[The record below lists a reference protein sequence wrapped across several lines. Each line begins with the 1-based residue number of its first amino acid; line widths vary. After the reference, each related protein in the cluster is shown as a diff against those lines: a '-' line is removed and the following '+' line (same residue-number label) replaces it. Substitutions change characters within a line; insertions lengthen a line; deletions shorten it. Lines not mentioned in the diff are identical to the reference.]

1 MYIILKIVNKMKKLL
16 FNILWLVFDK
26 IFILL
31 LQFFVGVK
39 IANYYGATL
48 FGQYSYAI
56 SLVAFSN
63 IFFELINSRVL
74 KKYYTKENFNILVF
88 NTNFFKNSIAIIL
101 FFIPII
107 YKFFY
112 KIDNTLFYLL
122 ILLCLDNILM
132 TATSGIENFFEYKLE
147 AKRIVISNNI
157 VKIISYF
164 LQYICMI
171 LNKGIIFI
179 AIVRCI
185 GSLIRVIILKYQYNS
200 SYLGKLENKSVKLD
214 IKLIVKIIDESKY
227 LWFSFVSFLIYTQTD
242 RLMINHYLGVEEV
255 GVYTIGMQLS
265 NILAILIGPIQN
277 SLFPKFLELYRN
289 DYQKYYNF
297 YKLTNTIITQFYLI
311 ITLISII
318 VVKYTFKYVYSS
330 QYDGA
335 ILIYS
340 ILAFSVFIKANGSL
354 QTSHMTIKNITK
366 KSFYKTLV
374 SLILNIILNILLI
387 PKYGINGAAIA
398 TLITQ
403 FIALFL
409 IDFFIKEYQ
418 EQAIIQLKSLNL
430 IYLIKEIKKYL
441 KKEHSCIIKK

>member
-1 MYIILKIVNKMKKLL
+1 MNNGIKKIIN
-16 FNILWLVFDK
+16 NIGWLIFDK

-418 EQAIIQLKSLNL
+418 EQAIIQLKSLN
-430 IYLIKEIKKYL
+430 IF
-441 KKEHSCIIKK
+441 

>member
-1 MYIILKIVNKMKKLL
+1 MK
-16 FNILWLVFDK
+16 
-26 IFILL
+26 
-31 LQFFVGVK
+31 LQK
-39 IANYYGATL
+39 
-48 FGQYSYAI
+48 
-56 SLVAFSN
+56 
-63 IFFELINSRVL
+63 
-74 KKYYTKENFNILVF
+74 
-88 NTNFFKNSIAIIL
+88 IL

-122 ILLCLDNILM
+122 LLLCLDNILM

-185 GSLIRVIILKYQYNS
+185 GSLIRVIILKFQYS
-200 SYLGKLENKSVKLD
+200 HSYLRKLENKSVKLD

-242 RLMINHYLGVEEV
+242 RLMINYYLGIEEV

-289 DYQKYYNF
+289 DYQKYYSF

-430 IYLIKEIKKYL
+430 IYLIKEIKKHL
-441 KKEHSCIIKK
+441 KKE

>member
-1 MYIILKIVNKMKKLL
+1 MNNGIKKIIN
-16 FNILWLVFDK
+16 NIGWLIFDR
-26 IFILL
+26 IIILL

-147 AKRIVISNNI
+147 AKSIVISNNI

-441 KKEHSCIIKK
+441 KKE

>member
-1 MYIILKIVNKMKKLL
+1 MYYIILKIVNKMKKLL

-112 KIDNTLFYLL
+112 KIDDTLFCLL
-122 ILLCLDNILM
+122 LLLCLDNVLM

-265 NILAILIGPIQN
+265 SILAILIGPIQN
-277 SLFPKFLELYRN
+277 SLFPKFLELYRD

-441 KKEHSCIIKK
+441 KKE

>member
-1 MYIILKIVNKMKKLL
+1 MNIGIKKIIN
-16 FNILWLVFDK
+16 NIGWLIFDK
-26 IFILL
+26 VFILL
-31 LQFFVGVK
+31 LQFFIGVK

-74 KKYYTKENFNILVF
+74 KKYYTKNNFNILVF

-112 KIDNTLFYLL
+112 KIDNILFYLL
-122 ILLCLDNILM
+122 LLLCLDNILM
-132 TATSGIENFFEYKLE
+132 TSTSGIENFFEYKLE

-164 LQYICMI
+164 LQYICMA

-185 GSLIRVIILKYQYNS
+185 GSLIRVIILKYQYNN
-200 SYLGKLENKSVKLD
+200 SYLRKLENKVRKLD
-214 IKLIVKIIDESKY
+214 IKLIGKIINESKY
-227 LWFSFVSFLIYTQTD
+227 LWFSVVSFLIYTQTD
-242 RLMINHYLGVEEV
+242 RLMINHYLVIEEV

-265 NILAILIGPIQN
+265 SVLAILIGPIQN

-441 KKEHSCIIKK
+441 KKE

>member
-1 MYIILKIVNKMKKLL
+1 MNKGIKKIIN
-16 FNILWLVFDK
+16 NIGWLIFDK
-26 IFILL
+26 VFILL

-74 KKYYTKENFNILVF
+74 KKYYTKNNFNILVF

-112 KIDNTLFYLL
+112 KIDDTLFCLL
-122 ILLCLDNILM
+122 LLLCLDNVLM

-242 RLMINHYLGVEEV
+242 RLMKNHYLGVEEV

-441 KKEHSCIIKK
+441 KKE

>member
-1 MYIILKIVNKMKKLL
+1 MNNGIKKIVN
-16 FNILWLVFDK
+16 NIGWLIFDK
-26 IFILL
+26 VFILL

-441 KKEHSCIIKK
+441 KKE

>member
-1 MYIILKIVNKMKKLL
+1 MNNGVKKIIN
-16 FNILWLVFDK
+16 NIGWLIFDK

-112 KIDNTLFYLL
+112 KIDDTLFCLL
-122 ILLCLDNILM
+122 LLLCLDNVLM

-430 IYLIKEIKKYL
+430 IYLIKEIKKL
-441 KKEHSCIIKK
+441 TNKE

>member
-1 MYIILKIVNKMKKLL
+1 MKKIF
-16 FNILWLVFDK
+16 FNIIWLIFDK
-26 IFILL
+26 VFILL

-74 KKYYTKENFNILVF
+74 KKYYTKNNFNILVF

-112 KIDNTLFYLL
+112 KIDDTLFCLL
-122 ILLCLDNILM
+122 LLLCLDNVLM

-200 SYLGKLENKSVKLD
+200 SYLGKLENKSVRLD
-214 IKLIVKIIDESKY
+214 IKLIVKIINESKY

-265 NILAILIGPIQN
+265 SILAILIGPIQN

-441 KKEHSCIIKK
+441 KKE

>member
-1 MYIILKIVNKMKKLL
+1 MNNGIKKIVN
-16 FNILWLVFDK
+16 NIGWLIFDK
-26 IFILL
+26 VFILL

-74 KKYYTKENFNILVF
+74 KKYYTKNNFNILVF

-122 ILLCLDNILM
+122 LLLCLDNILM

-214 IKLIVKIIDESKY
+214 IELIVKIIDESKY

-265 NILAILIGPIQN
+265 SILAILIGPIQN

-318 VVKYTFKYVYSS
+318 VVKYTFRYVYSS

-354 QTSHMTIKNITK
+354 QTSHMTIKNITQ

>member
-1 MYIILKIVNKMKKLL
+1 MNNGIKKIIN
-16 FNILWLVFDK
+16 NIGWLIFDK
-26 IFILL
+26 VFILL

-112 KIDNTLFYLL
+112 KIDDTLFCLL
-122 ILLCLDNILM
+122 LLLCLDNVLM

-354 QTSHMTIKNITK
+354 QTSHMTIKNITQ

-441 KKEHSCIIKK
+441 KKE

>member
-1 MYIILKIVNKMKKLL
+1 MKKIF
-16 FNILWLVFDK
+16 FNIIWLIFDK
-26 IFILL
+26 VFILL

-441 KKEHSCIIKK
+441 KKE

>member
-1 MYIILKIVNKMKKLL
+1 MNIGIKKIIN
-16 FNILWLVFDK
+16 NIGWLIFDK
-26 IFILL
+26 VFILL
-31 LQFFVGVK
+31 LQFFIGVK

-74 KKYYTKENFNILVF
+74 KKYYTKNNFNILVF

-112 KIDNTLFYLL
+112 KIDNILFYLL
-122 ILLCLDNILM
+122 LLLCLDNILM
-132 TATSGIENFFEYKLE
+132 TSTSGIENFFEYKLE

-164 LQYICMI
+164 LQYICMA

-441 KKEHSCIIKK
+441 KKE

>member
-1 MYIILKIVNKMKKLL
+1 MNNGVKKIIN
-16 FNILWLVFDK
+16 NIGWLIFDK

-265 NILAILIGPIQN
+265 SILAILIGPIQN

-441 KKEHSCIIKK
+441 KKE

>member
-1 MYIILKIVNKMKKLL
+1 MKKLL

-74 KKYYTKENFNILVF
+74 KKYYTKEYFNILVF

-430 IYLIKEIKKYL
+430 IYLIKEIKKL
-441 KKEHSCIIKK
+441 TNKE

>member
-1 MYIILKIVNKMKKLL
+1 MNNGIKKIIN
-16 FNILWLVFDK
+16 NIGWLIFDK

-74 KKYYTKENFNILVF
+74 KKYYTKNNFNILVF

-112 KIDNTLFYLL
+112 KIDDTLFCLL
-122 ILLCLDNILM
+122 LLLCLDNVLM

-265 NILAILIGPIQN
+265 SILAILIGPIQN
-277 SLFPKFLELYRN
+277 SLFPKFLELYRD

-441 KKEHSCIIKK
+441 KKE

>member
-1 MYIILKIVNKMKKLL
+1 MNKEFHSILNNIKWLLFDKLL
-16 FNILWLVFDK
+16 ILILEF
-26 IFILL
+26 FI
-31 LQFFVGVK
+31 GVK
-39 IANYYGATL
+39 VANYYGASS

-122 ILLCLDNILM
+122 LLLCLDNILM

-430 IYLIKEIKKYL
+430 IYLIKEIKKL
-441 KKEHSCIIKK
+441 TNKE

>member
-1 MYIILKIVNKMKKLL
+1 MNNGVKKIIN
-16 FNILWLVFDK
+16 NIGWLIFDK

-418 EQAIIQLKSLNL
+418 EPAIIQLKSLNL

-441 KKEHSCIIKK
+441 KKE

>member
-1 MYIILKIVNKMKKLL
+1 MNIGIKKIIN
-16 FNILWLVFDK
+16 NIGWLIFDK
-26 IFILL
+26 VFILL

-441 KKEHSCIIKK
+441 KKE

>member
-1 MYIILKIVNKMKKLL
+1 MNKGIKKIIN
-16 FNILWLVFDK
+16 NIGWLIFDK
-26 IFILL
+26 VFILL

-430 IYLIKEIKKYL
+430 IYLIKEIKKL
-441 KKEHSCIIKK
+441 TNKE

>member
-1 MYIILKIVNKMKKLL
+1 MNNGVKKIIN
-16 FNILWLVFDK
+16 NIGWLIFDK

-265 NILAILIGPIQN
+265 NILAILIGSIQN

-354 QTSHMTIKNITK
+354 QTSHMTIKNITQ

-441 KKEHSCIIKK
+441 KKE

>member
-112 KIDNTLFYLL
+112 KIDDTLFCLL
-122 ILLCLDNILM
+122 LLLCLDNVLM

-265 NILAILIGPIQN
+265 NILAILIGSIQN

-366 KSFYKTLV
+366 KNFYKTLV

-441 KKEHSCIIKK
+441 KKE

>member
-1 MYIILKIVNKMKKLL
+1 MNNGIKKIIN
-16 FNILWLVFDK
+16 NIGWLIFDK

-74 KKYYTKENFNILVF
+74 KKYYTKNNFNILVF

-112 KIDNTLFYLL
+112 KIDDTLFCLL
-122 ILLCLDNILM
+122 LLLCLDNVLM

-265 NILAILIGPIQN
+265 SILAILIGPIQN
-277 SLFPKFLELYRN
+277 SLFPKFLELYRD

-409 IDFFIKEYQ
+409 IDF
-418 EQAIIQLKSLNL
+418 L
-430 IYLIKEIKKYL
+430 
-441 KKEHSCIIKK
+441 

>member
-1 MYIILKIVNKMKKLL
+1 MNNGIKKIIN
-16 FNILWLVFDK
+16 NIGWLIFDK

-112 KIDNTLFYLL
+112 KIDDTLFCLL
-122 ILLCLDNILM
+122 LLLCLDNVLM

-441 KKEHSCIIKK
+441 KKE

>member
-1 MYIILKIVNKMKKLL
+1 MNNGVKKIIN
-16 FNILWLVFDK
+16 NIGWLIFDK

-112 KIDNTLFYLL
+112 KIDDTLFCLL
-122 ILLCLDNILM
+122 LLLCLDNVLM

-265 NILAILIGPIQN
+265 SILAILIGPIQN

-340 ILAFSVFIKANGSL
+340 ILAFSVFIKVNGSL

-441 KKEHSCIIKK
+441 KKE

>member
-214 IKLIVKIIDESKY
+214 IELIVKIIDESKY

-265 NILAILIGPIQN
+265 SILAILIGPIQN
-277 SLFPKFLELYRN
+277 SLFPKFLELYRD

-430 IYLIKEIKKYL
+430 IYLIKEIKKL
-441 KKEHSCIIKK
+441 TNKE

>member
-1 MYIILKIVNKMKKLL
+1 MNNGIKKIVN
-16 FNILWLVFDK
+16 NIGWLIFDK
-26 IFILL
+26 VFILL

-265 NILAILIGPIQN
+265 SILAILIGPIQN
-277 SLFPKFLELYRN
+277 SLFPKFLELYRD

-318 VVKYTFKYVYSS
+318 VVKYTFRYVYSS

-441 KKEHSCIIKK
+441 KKE

>member
-1 MYIILKIVNKMKKLL
+1 MNIGIKKIIN
-16 FNILWLVFDK
+16 NIGWLIFDK
-26 IFILL
+26 VFILL
-31 LQFFVGVK
+31 LQFFIGVK

-74 KKYYTKENFNILVF
+74 KKYYTKNNFNILVF

-112 KIDNTLFYLL
+112 KIDDTLFCLL
-122 ILLCLDNILM
+122 LLLCLDNVLM

-164 LQYICMI
+164 LQYICMA

-185 GSLIRVIILKYQYNS
+185 GSLIRVIILKYQYNN
-200 SYLGKLENKSVKLD
+200 SYLRKLENKVRKLD
-214 IKLIVKIIDESKY
+214 IKLIGKIINESKY
-227 LWFSFVSFLIYTQTD
+227 LWFSVVSFLIYTQTD
-242 RLMINHYLGVEEV
+242 RLMINHYLGIEEV

-265 NILAILIGPIQN
+265 SVLAILIGPIQN

-354 QTSHMTIKNITK
+354 QTSHMTIKNITQ

-441 KKEHSCIIKK
+441 KKE

>member
-1 MYIILKIVNKMKKLL
+1 MKKIF
-16 FNILWLVFDK
+16 FNIIWLIFDK
-26 IFILL
+26 VFILL

-74 KKYYTKENFNILVF
+74 KKYYTKNNFNILVF

-112 KIDNTLFYLL
+112 KIDDTLFCLL
-122 ILLCLDNILM
+122 LLLCLDNVLM

-200 SYLGKLENKSVKLD
+200 SYLGKLENKSVRLD
-214 IKLIVKIIDESKY
+214 IKLIVKIINESKY

-265 NILAILIGPIQN
+265 SILAILIGPIQN

-430 IYLIKEIKKYL
+430 IYLIKEIKKL
-441 KKEHSCIIKK
+441 TNKE

>member
-1 MYIILKIVNKMKKLL
+1 MNNEIKKIIN
-16 FNILWLVFDK
+16 NIGWLIFDK

-56 SLVAFSN
+56 SLVTFSN

-74 KKYYTKENFNILVF
+74 KKYYTKDNFNILVF

-122 ILLCLDNILM
+122 LLLCLDNILM
-132 TATSGIENFFEYKLE
+132 TSTSGIENFFEYKLE
-147 AKRIVISNNI
+147 AKKIVISNNI

-185 GSLIRVIILKYQYNS
+185 GSLTRVIILKYQYNS

-265 NILAILIGPIQN
+265 SILAILIGPIQN

-289 DYQKYYNF
+289 NYRKYYNF

-354 QTSHMTIKNITK
+354 QTSHMTIKNITQ

-441 KKEHSCIIKK
+441 KKE

>member
-1 MYIILKIVNKMKKLL
+1 MNDGIKKIIN
-16 FNILWLVFDK
+16 NIGWFIFDR
-26 IFILL
+26 IIILL

-48 FGQYSYAI
+48 FGQYSYAM
-56 SLVAFSN
+56 SLVTFSN

-74 KKYYTKENFNILVF
+74 KKYYTKNNFNILVF

-101 FFIPII
+101 FFIPIVGR
-107 YKFFY
+107 FFY
-112 KIDNTLFYLL
+112 KIDDTLFCLL
-122 ILLCLDNILM
+122 LLLCLDNVLM

-265 NILAILIGPIQN
+265 SILAILIGPIQN
-277 SLFPKFLELYRN
+277 SLFPKFLELYRD

-441 KKEHSCIIKK
+441 KKE

>member
-1 MYIILKIVNKMKKLL
+1 MNNGIKKIIN
-16 FNILWLVFDK
+16 NIGWLIFDK
-26 IFILL
+26 VFILL

-74 KKYYTKENFNILVF
+74 KKYYTKNNFNILVF

-112 KIDNTLFYLL
+112 KIDDTLFCLL
-122 ILLCLDNILM
+122 LLLCLDNVLM

-398 TLITQ
+398 TLITR

-441 KKEHSCIIKK
+441 KKE

>member
-1 MYIILKIVNKMKKLL
+1 MNKGIKKIIN
-16 FNILWLVFDK
+16 NIGWLIFDK
-26 IFILL
+26 VFILL

-74 KKYYTKENFNILVF
+74 KKYYTKNNFNILVF

-112 KIDNTLFYLL
+112 KIDDTLFCLL
-122 ILLCLDNILM
+122 LLLCLDNVLM

-265 NILAILIGPIQN
+265 SILAILIGPIQN

-441 KKEHSCIIKK
+441 KKE

>member
-1 MYIILKIVNKMKKLL
+1 MNKEFHSILNNIKWLLFDKLL
-16 FNILWLVFDK
+16 ILILEF
-26 IFILL
+26 FI
-31 LQFFVGVK
+31 GVK
-39 IANYYGATL
+39 VANYYGASS

-74 KKYYTKENFNILVF
+74 KKYYTKNNFNILVF
-88 NTNFFKNSIAIIL
+88 NVNFFKNSIAIIL

-122 ILLCLDNILM
+122 LLLCLDNILM

-185 GSLIRVIILKYQYNS
+185 GSLIRVIILKFQYS
-200 SYLGKLENKSVKLD
+200 HSYLRKLENKSVKLD

-242 RLMINHYLGVEEV
+242 RLMINYYLGIEEV

-289 DYQKYYNF
+289 DYQKYYSF

-430 IYLIKEIKKYL
+430 IYLIKEIKKHL
-441 KKEHSCIIKK
+441 KKE

>member
-1 MYIILKIVNKMKKLL
+1 MNNGIKKIIN
-16 FNILWLVFDK
+16 NIGWLIFDK
-26 IFILL
+26 VFILL

-74 KKYYTKENFNILVF
+74 KKYYTKNNFNILVF
-88 NTNFFKNSIAIIL
+88 NTNFFKNSIAITL

-441 KKEHSCIIKK
+441 KKE

>member
-1 MYIILKIVNKMKKLL
+1 MNNGIKKIVN
-16 FNILWLVFDK
+16 NIGWLIFDK
-26 IFILL
+26 VFILL

-74 KKYYTKENFNILVF
+74 KKYYTKNNFNILVF

-112 KIDNTLFYLL
+112 KIDDTLFCLL
-122 ILLCLDNILM
+122 LLLCLDNVLM

-171 LNKGIIFI
+171 LNKGITFI

-265 NILAILIGPIQN
+265 SILAILIGPIQN
-277 SLFPKFLELYRN
+277 SLFPKFLELYRD

-441 KKEHSCIIKK
+441 KKE

>member
-1 MYIILKIVNKMKKLL
+1 MNNGVKKIIN
-16 FNILWLVFDK
+16 NIGWLIFDK

-214 IKLIVKIIDESKY
+214 IELIVKIIDESKY

-277 SLFPKFLELYRN
+277 SLFPKFLELYRD

-354 QTSHMTIKNITK
+354 QTSHMTIKNITQ

-430 IYLIKEIKKYL
+430 IYLIKEIKKL
-441 KKEHSCIIKK
+441 TNKE

>member
-1 MYIILKIVNKMKKLL
+1 MNNGIKKIIN
-16 FNILWLVFDK
+16 NIGWLIFDK
-26 IFILL
+26 VFILL

-430 IYLIKEIKKYL
+430 IYLIKEIKKL
-441 KKEHSCIIKK
+441 TNKE

>member
-1 MYIILKIVNKMKKLL
+1 MNDGIKKIIN
-16 FNILWLVFDK
+16 NIGWFIFDR
-26 IFILL
+26 IIILL

-441 KKEHSCIIKK
+441 KKE

>member
-1 MYIILKIVNKMKKLL
+1 MNNGVKKIIN
-16 FNILWLVFDK
+16 NIGWLIFDK

-112 KIDNTLFYLL
+112 KIDDTLFCLL
-122 ILLCLDNILM
+122 LLLCLDNVLM

-265 NILAILIGPIQN
+265 SILAILIGPIQN

-441 KKEHSCIIKK
+441 KKE